1 MRSSIRFTAATAAA
15 AGALLASVGL
25 SSSSAR
31 AATEDFHLVDQSCA
45 VDKTAG
51 TATFRLSFAKAPQFN
66 APAGGGDQ
74 ADTFQ
79 IEIDADHNA
88 FDHPIEFEEID
99 SVVRGA
105 EIAAGAGGSV
115 PVREREGDGGG
126 DQSGGWGPVR
136 ALVPFELDGST
147 LTFTTGLN
155 TIGDQDGK
163 FRYRVITMDSGSL
176 TSEVNAAII
185 PVPAALWGG
194 MMLLGGAGIVHK
206 LRKRKFC

>member
-1 MRSSIRFTAATAAA
+1 MRSSIPFNAATAAA
-15 AGALLASVGL
+15 AAALLASVTV
-25 SSSSAR
+25 SSSIAG
-31 AATEDFHLVDQSCA
+31 AATEVFHLVDQSCA

-66 APAGGGDQ
+66 APAGGGGDQ
-74 ADTFQ
+74 ADSFQ
-79 IEIDADHNA
+79 IEIDADHNT

-105 EIAAGAGGSV
+105 EIATGNI
-115 PVREREGDGGG
+115 PVREREGDGGS

-163 FRYRVITMDSGSL
+163 FRYRVITMDSGSM

>member
-1 MRSSIRFTAATAAA
+1 MRSSIRFTTVTAAA
-15 AGALLASVGL
+15 AALLATVSV
-25 SSSSAR
+25 SSSIAR
-31 AATEDFHLVDQSCA
+31 AATEEFHLLDQSCA

-51 TATFRLSFAKAPQFN
+51 TATFRLSFAKAPQFDA
-66 APAGGGDQ
+66 APGGGDQ
-74 ADTFQ
+74 PNTFQ
-79 IEIDADHNA
+79 IEIDADHNT
-88 FDHPIEFEEID
+88 FDHPIEFQEID

-105 EIAAGAGGSV
+105 EIAAGSI
-115 PVREREGDGGG
+115 PVREREGAGDGGSE
-126 DQSGGWGPVR
+126 QSGGWGPVR
-136 ALVPFELDGST
+136 ALVPFELNGST